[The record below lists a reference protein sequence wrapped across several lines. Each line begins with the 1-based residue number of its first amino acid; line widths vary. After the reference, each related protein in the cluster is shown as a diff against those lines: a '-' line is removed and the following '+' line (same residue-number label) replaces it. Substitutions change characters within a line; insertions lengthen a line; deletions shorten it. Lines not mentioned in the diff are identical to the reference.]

1 MSTDLSGRVAAL
13 FAKARRVSPSER
25 GAFLRDHCDDPAVRE
40 EVVSLLAARDEAPGF
55 FGEMANRVVAPMVSD
70 AGLENGDEGGPDGPN
85 LSGTWIGPYRL
96 VEEIGLG
103 GMGVVY
109 RAERAESEFEQT
121 VAVKLLQRRLH
132 TDDAEQRFR
141 AERQVLA
148 RLDHPGVA
156 QLLDGGVTQEGRPYL
171 VMEYVE
177 GRPITEYAEERDLGL
192 ESRLDLLV
200 QVLEA
205 VRAAHRQLVV
215 HRDLKPS
222 NVLVTDTENG
232 PQLKLLDFGIAKLLD
247 DSMPVTRPQ
256 TRTGQQLMTPTY
268 AAPEQV
274 TGDEITVAT
283 DVYQLGMLAYE
294 LLAGRRPFDL
304 SEKSRSESERIVLEK
319 DPPPPSERGQSRSA
333 ALRGDLDTIL
343 MNALRKDPERRYSS
357 VEALRADLRRYRA
370 NEPIEAR
377 PATMGYRARKFVGR
391 HRWGVGVAL
400 AFALL
405 IVGAGTLLV
414 HQRNRAH
421 RSAEQA
427 RENAEAARQ
436 VSMLLVDLFET
447 ADPYG
452 TADTLTART
461 LLRRG
466 ERRLEQLQG
475 QPALRARLLDGIGRA
490 YRGLGEYAMADSLH
504 ESALRLR
511 RQVHDAPNPEVA
523 ASLFHLG
530 RVQQDR
536 ERHATAGSLHAQA
549 LSMRRRLY
557 EAPHPEIARSLHHL
571 AIAKRKQEA
580 VEAADSLFRA
590 ALAMK
595 RAVYEG
601 PHAAIATTLNDLGLT
616 LNAQDEYAAADSVY
630 REALSIRRQVLGPR
644 HPSTAAT
651 LNDLGLTLKDQGKY
665 SAADSIFRKA
675 LLIKR
680 EALGP
685 EHPATGVTL
694 FNIAALKKETG
705 ALAAADSIFQET
717 LSIEREALG
726 PNDLS
731 TARTLGELADVQ
743 EERGQFASAEALYR
757 EALSIKRQALGS
769 RNPRVASTLYYMAGL
784 HEEQGAF
791 TVADSLYR
799 VAFSIEQKVLGPT
812 HANTVMSLSALASV
826 RRKQGEY
833 EAADSLYRKVVALR
847 KENQGPRSLEMAKT
861 LNNWGLTLKEKGE
874 FTAADSLYRLTLSI
888 KREKMGTED
897 PDLAIT
903 LHNRAYVLK
912 ELGRHLASDS
922 LFRRALAMRREAE
935 GERSLEVAQTQ
946 AGRGLLARER
956 GRYRKAERL
965 TRAALAIRRAHLRE
979 EHPRVQESLRHLAEL
994 YEVWD
999 RPNRAREYRRRLADS
1014 GGS

>member
-1 MSTDLSGRVAAL
+1 MPTDLSSRVAAL

-25 GAFLRDHCDDPAVRE
+25 ASFLRDHCNDPAVRE
-40 EVVSLLAARDEAPGF
+40 EVVSLLAAREEAPGF
-55 FGEMANRVVAPMVSD
+55 FGEMSNRVVAPMVSD
-70 AGLENGDEGGPDGPN
+70 AGLDDGDEGGTEGPN
-85 LSGTWIGPYRL
+85 LSGTWIGSYRL

-103 GMGVVY
+103 GMGIVY
-109 RAERAESEFEQT
+109 RAERAEAEFEQT
-121 VAVKLLQRRLH
+121 VAVKLLQRCLR

-148 RLDHPGVA
+148 RLEHPGVA

-171 VMEYVE
+171 VMEYIE
-177 GRPITEYAEERDLGL
+177 GQPITEYAEEKTLGL
-192 ESRLDLLV
+192 ETSLDLV
-200 QVLEA
+200 EQALEA
-205 VRAAHRQLVV
+205 VEAAHRQLVV

-232 PQLKLLDFGIAKLLD
+232 PQVKLLDFGIAKLLD
-247 DSMPVTRPQ
+247 DSIPVTRPQ

-274 TGDEITVAT
+274 TGNEITVAT

-294 LLAGRRPFDL
+294 LLAGKHPFDL
-304 SEKSRSESERIVLEK
+304 SDKSRSEAERILLEK
-319 DPPPPSERGQSRSA
+319 DPPPPSERSQSQSA

-343 MNALRKDPERRYSS
+343 MNALRKDPEQRYSS
-357 VEALRADLRRYRA
+357 VEALRADLRRYRSA
-370 NEPIEAR
+370 EPIEAR
-377 PATMGYRARKFVGR
+377 PATMRYRIRKFVGR
-391 HRWGVGVAL
+391 HRWGLGVAV
-400 AFALL
+400 AFVLL
-405 IVGAGTLLV
+405 LVGAGTLLV
-414 HQRNRAH
+414 HQRNRAQ
-421 RSAEQA
+421 RSAERA
-427 RENAEAARQ
+427 REEAAAARQ
-436 VSMLLVDLFET
+436 VSTLLVDLFET

-452 TADTLTART
+452 SADTLTART

-475 QPALRARLLDGIGRA
+475 QPALRARLLDGIGRT
-490 YRGLGEYAMADSLH
+490 YRGLGEYALADSLH

-511 RQVHDAPNPEVA
+511 RRVHDAPNSEVA
-523 ASLFHLG
+523 ASFFHLG
-530 RVQQDR
+530 RVRQDR
-536 ERHATAGSLHAQA
+536 GRYATAESLHTRA
-549 LSMRRRLY
+549 LSIQRRLY

-571 AIAKRKQEA
+571 AIAKREQEA
-580 VEAADSLFRA
+580 IETADSLFRA
-590 ALAMK
+590 ALSMK

-601 PHAAIATTLNDLGLT
+601 PHAAIATTLNDWGLT
-616 LNAQDEYAAADSVY
+616 LNAQGQYAAADSVY
-630 REALSIRRQVLGPR
+630 REALSIRRQVLGSR

-651 LNDLGLTLKDQGKY
+651 LNDLGLTLEDQGKY

-694 FNIAALKKETG
+694 FNIAALKKEKE
-705 ALAAADSIFQET
+705 ALAAADSILRET
-717 LSIEREALG
+717 LSIMREALG
-726 PNDLS
+726 PKDLS
-731 TARTLGELADVQ
+731 KATTLSELANVR

-757 EALSIKRQALGS
+757 KALSIERQALG
-769 RNPRVASTLYYMAGL
+769 R
-784 HEEQGAF
+784 
-791 TVADSLYR
+791 
-799 VAFSIEQKVLGPT
+799 K
-812 HANTVMSLSALASV
+812 HANTVITLSALASV
-826 RRKQGEY
+826 LRKQGEY
-833 EAADSLYRKVVALR
+833 AAADSLYRKVLALR
-847 KENQGPRSLEMAKT
+847 KENQGPRSLETAKT

-874 FTAADSLYRLTLSI
+874 YVAADSLYRLSLSI
-888 KREKMGTED
+888 KREKMGAED

-912 ELGRHLASDS
+912 ELGRHSTSDS

-965 TRAALAIRRAHLRE
+965 AREALTIRRAHLRE

-994 YEVWD
+994 CENWD
-999 RPNRAREYRRRLADS
+999 RPDRARECCRRLGLHRARPE
-1014 GGS
+1014 GCG